1 MPPLR
6 LRPVA
11 HGEQGQERLFTG
23 PRVRIGRS
31 RDNDFVLPDRIHP
44 SSSGHHAEAQLNP
57 DGSWLIVDAGSA
69 NGTWVNG
76 VPVQRQRLKTGDRLG
91 FGDELFI
98 VGIDGASGRPRTGIV
113 VAAVALALLV
123 VALVGFAVSRRN
135 TPITFESAAES
146 AAPSVFMIAIDADGQ
161 RSMVGSGFA
170 VTDDGWL
177 ATNAH
182 IVDALM
188 KRKTL
193 QAEEKGARAVAVQGD
208 NYTAYP
214 IVGARIDELW
224 KSGSLAHDIALVRL
238 KGTTV
243 TKPLRLADAAMI
255 AQLARGT
262 PIAAFGF
269 PAVSTDAIRPR
280 GRLSVDVVG
289 DIRGDYLEVGL
300 GISPGMSGSP
310 VIDRSGSVVAMV
322 AGGDFVEMPDGTARP
337 SGSSANWAL
346 SATPIRTLLDT
357 LP

>member
-31 RDNDFVLPDRIHP
+31 RDNDFVLPDRTHP
-44 SSSGHHAEAQLNP
+44 ASSGHHAEAQLDR
-57 DGSWLIVDAGSA
+57 DGGWSIVDAGSA

-76 VPVQRQRLKTGDRLG
+76 VPVQRQRLKNGDRLG

-98 VGIDGASGRPRTGIV
+98 VAIDGAGRLRTGFV
-113 VAAVALALLV
+113 VAGVATTLLAVAV
-123 VALVGFAVSRRN
+123 VGVAVSRRN
-135 TPITFESAAES
+135 TPVTFESAAES

-188 KRKTL
+188 KRQAL
-193 QAEEKGARAVAVQGD
+193 QPEAKGTRAVAVQGD

-238 KGTTV
+238 KGTAATR
-243 TKPLRLADAAMI
+243 PLRLADAATI

-346 SATPIRTLLDT
+346 SAKPIRTLLDS
-357 LP
+357 LR